1 MQIDP
6 NKVTWDDAA
15 PFPAPAPAAPAP
27 QSRNDP
33 AMVPW
38 DAPNPAAGAAASP
51 KALAPTIDPSRVQWD
66 APAPEAAPA
75 APQPRSFGQ
84 EAGRQLGLTARH
96 AINGV
101 AALPAMAADAVGGL
115 ANAGLDLVRGEG
127 NGFRFPKQADALN
140 SALTHAGLPQPENAL
155 ERVVGDATSAVAG
168 AGGTIALGAK
178 LAGNATS
185 GVTQAVGNAL
195 AAEPVLQAASAAA
208 GAGASGAAREAG
220 GGEGAQL
227 AAGLLGTVAPA
238 VATAPMRRVL
248 APEGTQLRAAAQQM
262 HDTGYV
268 IPPAELTSGPV
279 TSTLSAIGG
288 QVKMNQAASARN
300 QTLSDKLARRSVGL
314 GEDAELSVDTLEG
327 IRRNAAA
334 AYEPV
339 AASGTVTPGRAYAS
353 ALDRALAPFTQQS
366 KSFPGTREPQVVADL
381 QALRS
386 PQFDAGDAM
395 TMIRSMRESADRAY
409 RSGENMAGKAY
420 RQGAAALE
428 DALEGH
434 LKQMGQPAAE
444 ILEGFRDARQLIAKT
459 YSVQSALTRSGSI
472 DALKLGAALSKGRPL
487 SGELRTIA
495 EAGRAFPRA
504 MQALKEGPKANS
516 ALDAVTALGTGL
528 VTGSPLA
535 LGMLAARPTARSI
548 LLSGVQQRQA
558 IKDAG
563 MSTQRV
569 PDSAG
574 AIAAQGAARTGDGE
588 PPSDR
593 LYRNQMEAAYD
604 ARAAGRRVVPVQGG
618 WVVR

>member
-6 NKVTWDDAA
+6 NKVTWDDATSL
-15 PFPAPAPAAPAP
+15 PTQAPATAAP
-27 QSRNDP
+27 QSRIDP
-33 AMVPW
+33 AMVRW

-51 KALAPTIDPSRVQWD
+51 KAPASTIDPSRVQWD

-140 SALTHAGLPQPENAL
+140 SALTQAGLPQPENAL

-168 AGGTIALGAK
+168 AGGTVALGAK
-178 LAGNATS
+178 LAGNAAS
-185 GVTQAVGNAL
+185 GVTQTVGKAL
-195 AAEPVLQAASAAA
+195 SAEPGLQTASAAT
-208 GAGASGAAREAG
+208 GAGAAGITREAG

-227 AAGLLGTVAPA
+227 AAGLAGA
-238 VATAPMRRVL
+238 L
-248 APEGTQLRAAAQQM
+248 APGVVSPSRVPTAGGAQLRAAAQRANEV
-262 HDTGYV
+262 GYV
-268 IPPAELTSGPV
+268 VPPADVSPGL
-279 TSTLSAIGG
+279 LSESLGGIGG
-288 QVKMNQAASARN
+288 KIKLQQTASARN

-339 AASGTVTPGRAYAS
+339 AASGMVTPGKAYAN

-395 TMIRSMRESADRAY
+395 TMIRSMRESADRSY
-409 RSGENMAGKAY
+409 RAGENMAGKAY
-420 RQGAAALE
+420 RQGASALE

-434 LKQMGQPAAE
+434 LKQIGQPAAE
-444 ILEGFRDARQLIAKT
+444 VLEGFRNARQLIAKT
-459 YSVQSALTRSGSI
+459 YSVQSALGPNGSVN
-472 DALKLGAALSKGRPL
+472 ALKLGSALSKGRPL

-495 EAGRAFPRA
+495 EFGQAFPRSA
-504 MQALKEGPKANS
+504 QMLKEPPGS
-516 ALDAVTALGTGL
+516 TSVLDWATAMGSTAASGNPAYMLSLGAR
-528 VTGSPLA
+528 PLA
-535 LGMLAARPTARSI
+535 RRLMLSDSVQRSA
-548 LLSGVQQRQA
+548 VRN
-558 IKDAG
+558 AG
-563 MSTQRV
+563 TEVQRV

-574 AIAAQGAARTGDGE
+574 AIAAQAAARTGDGE
-588 PPSDR
+588 PPSDH
-593 LYRNQMEAAYD
+593 LYRNQMAAAYD
-604 ARAAGRRVVPVQGG
+604 ARATGRRVVPVQGG